1 MMRTILI
8 LVFVCECISGYA
20 QKKPLTYRSQNFV
33 GLLEGDNHKGAFQLQ
48 TIHGVQLHHWF
59 AGLGAGLDYYLQR
72 SVPLFFAVNRD
83 VQFKNRTF
91 FIGGDLGTNLPW
103 VKDEI
108 SGWWSQSTNLSY
120 HEGLYWGGHL
130 GYKAY
135 FKNQRDA
142 IVLSLGY
149 SYKHLKADQVVTTFC
164 QQPPCL
170 VNTERFDYR
179 LNRVSMKIGWQF

>member
-1 MMRTILI
+1 MKTALI
-8 LVFVCECISGYA
+8 TLCLLSCISVYSQ
-20 QKKPLTYRSQNFV
+20 QKNVSYRSQNYV

-48 TIHGVQLHHWF
+48 TIHGLQVKRWY
-59 AGLGAGLDYYLQR
+59 AGLGAGLDYYLHR
-72 SVPLFFAVNRD
+72 SIPLFLSLNRD

-91 FIGGDLGTNLPW
+91 FAAGDLGTNLPW
-103 VKDEI
+103 VKEGPTI
-108 SGWWSQSTNLSY
+108 GWGTT
-120 HEGLYWGGHL
+120 EDMEFDKGLYWAGSL

-149 SYKHLKADQVVTTFC
+149 SYKQLESKRTITTFC
-164 QQPPCL
+164 QWPPCL